1 LEDLDKYQIRVKL
14 SLEEDQAEA
23 GPAQHL
29 APVVP
34 VAWDHRAE
42 PDHRAVWDHPAAQ
55 DHQVEDTNRTGIPIM
70 LIPDMR
76 QGNEYSPAS
85 YPITHLS
92 RNQPKRAHHLLNPM
106 TSWKIVRV

>member
-1 LEDLDKYQIRVKL
+1 MEDLDKYQIRVKL
-14 SLEEDQAEA
+14 NLELSLEA

-34 VAWDHRAE
+34 VVWGHRAE

-76 QGNEYSPAS
+76 QGDECPPAS
-85 YPITHLS
+85 YQITIG
-92 RNQPKRAHHLLNPM
+92 AAINP
-106 TSWKIVRV
+106 SALIVC